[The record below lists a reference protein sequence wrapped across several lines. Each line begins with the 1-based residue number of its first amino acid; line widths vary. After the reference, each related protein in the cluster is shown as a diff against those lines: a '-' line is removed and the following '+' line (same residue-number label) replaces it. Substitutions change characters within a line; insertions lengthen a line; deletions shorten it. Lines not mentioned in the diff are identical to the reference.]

1 VTKEEIA
8 INTRQQNKLLQSL
21 EKRVLLQ
28 RSLFCF
34 LYKKI
39 KMTLQ
44 SPLHPQGPSVSRLI
58 AGAWRWNNV
67 SSDVIERL
75 IKTSLECGI
84 DTFDHADIYG
94 DYSNEKL
101 FGDVLKRQPFLR
113 QNMKLITKFGIKL
126 MSAKKPEH
134 RVKHYDTTRQHI
146 FYSVENSLK
155 ELGADRID
163 VLLIHRPTPL
173 MNAAEVAEAFS
184 LLKKQGKVLHFGV
197 SNFTSSQFDLLQSHL
212 SFPLVT
218 NQIEL
223 SLFHSQPLFDGTV
236 DHLYTHHVS
245 PMAWSPLGGGKW
257 MTGEVIDKVKTL
269 QEKYH
274 ASESQL
280 LYAWLLKHPAGI
292 FPVLGTTQ
300 PDRIKESI
308 SSLKINL
315 DQQDWFEML
324 KFATGKDVA

>member
-1 VTKEEIA
+1 MIPQAV
-8 INTRQQNKLLQSL
+8 
-21 EKRVLLQ
+21 
-28 RSLFCF
+28 
-34 LYKKI
+34 
-39 KMTLQ
+39 
-44 SPLHPQGPSVSRLI
+44 LHPQGPTVSRLI

-67 SSDVIERL
+67 SSDTIERL
-75 IKTSLECGI
+75 IKTSLEIGI

-101 FGDVLKRQPFLR
+101 FGDVLKREPSLAQR
-113 QNMKLITKFGIKL
+113 MKLITKCGIKL
-126 MSAKKPEH
+126 MSGKKTQH
-134 RVKHYDTTRQHI
+134 RIKHYDTSHQHI
-146 FYSVENSLK
+146 ISSVENSLK
-155 ELGADRID
+155 LLGTDHID
-163 VLLIHRPTPL
+163 ILLIHRPDPL
-173 MNAAEVAEAFS
+173 MNASEVSEAFTV
-184 LLKKQGKVLHFGV
+184 LKNGGKVLYFGV
-197 SNFTSSQFDLLQSHL
+197 SNFSSAQVDLLQSFL

-223 SLFHSQPLFDGTV
+223 SLFHHEPLFDGTV
-236 DHLYTHHVS
+236 DHLYKHRVS

-257 MTGEVIDKVKTL
+257 MNGDVIEKVKTL
-269 QEKYH
+269 QQKYN

-280 LYAWLLKHPAGI
+280 LYAWLLKHPAAI

-308 SSLKINL
+308 NSLQINL

>member
-1 VTKEEIA
+1 MIP
-8 INTRQQNKLLQSL
+8 QS
-21 EKRVLLQ
+21 
-28 RSLFCF
+28 
-34 LYKKI
+34 
-39 KMTLQ
+39 T
-44 SPLHPQGPSVSRLI
+44 LHPQGPIVSRLI
-58 AGAWRWNNV
+58 AGAWRWNSV

-101 FGDVLKRQPFLR
+101 FGDVIRREPALLQR
-113 QNMKLITKFGIKL
+113 MKLITKFGIKL
-126 MSAKKPEH
+126 MSAKKSDH
-134 RVKHYDTTRQHI
+134 RIKHYDTSRQHI
-146 FYSVENSLK
+146 LSSVENSLNN
-155 ELGADRID
+155 LGADHID
-163 VLLIHRPTPL
+163 VLLIHRPDPL
-173 MNAAEVAEAFS
+173 MNAAEVAETFS
-184 LLKKQGKVLHFGV
+184 LLKQQGKVLHFGV

-212 SFPLVT
+212 PFPLVT

-236 DHLYTHHVS
+236 DHLYKHRVS
-245 PMAWSPLGGGKW
+245 PMAWSALGGGKW
-257 MTGEVIDKVKTL
+257 MTGEVISKVKTL
-269 QEKYH
+269 QEKYN

-308 SSLKINL
+308 SSVKIKL

-324 KFATGKDVA
+324 KFATGQDVA